1 MKYLLVFFL
10 SLIPLTS
17 FGESK
22 TEVML
27 NLGVINGGGS
37 DGEFPL
43 DGDLDSWEIVGKH
56 HFNNHLMVELGYQSR
71 NGEYTLTDG
80 QDTDYDADELKLKIG
95 YQFVLG

>member
-1 MKYLLVFFL
+1 MKYLLLLLL

-17 FGESK
+17 ISESK

-37 DGEFPL
+37 DGDFPL

-56 HFNNHLMVELGYQSR
+56 HFSNHLIV
-71 NGEYTLTDG
+71 
-80 QDTDYDADELKLKIG
+80 
-95 YQFVLG
+95 

>member
-1 MKYLLVFFL
+1 MRYLLFILL

-17 FGESK
+17 ISESK
-22 TEVML
+22 TELRL
-27 NLGVINGGGS
+27 NLGLINGGGS

-43 DGDLDSWEIVGKH
+43 DGDLDSWEIVGRH
-56 HFNNHLMVELGYQSR
+56 YFSNHLMVELGYQLR

-80 QDTDYDADELKLKIG
+80 QDTDYDADEFKLKIG